1 MSAYTDAQA
10 NNDITRNVK
19 QYRDLD
25 LFFSKKSNK
34 DVNKVT
40 DVEAVKRSVRNLI
53 LLNSYEKPFH
63 PEIAGDVRGLLFEL
77 MTPLTSAVIARKI
90 QDVIENFEPRARLT
104 GVNVVPDFDRNAYD
118 VTVYFY
124 VVKNHLNVDGQNL
137 EKTKVLA
144 VQSGSQNQIFRALE
158 AIGFRP

>member
-40 DVEAVKRSVRNLI
+40 DVEAVKRSVRNLL
-53 LLNSYEKPFH
+53 LLNTFEKPFH
-63 PEIAGDVRGLLFEL
+63 PEIAGDMRGMLFEN
-77 MTPLTSAVIARKI
+77 MTPLTALNLERKV
-90 QDVIENFEPRARLT
+90 QEVLQNFEPRAKISS
-104 GVNVVPDFDRNAYD
+104 VVAEPIEDRNAYHLQ
-118 VTVYFY
+118 VSFY
-124 VVKNHLNVDGQNL
+124 VVGIQTPVVVETFLQRL
-137 EKTKVLA
+137 
-144 VQSGSQNQIFRALE
+144 R
-158 AIGFRP
+158 

>member
-1 MSAYTDAQA
+1 MSAYKDAQA
-10 NNDITRNVK
+10 NNDISRNVK

-25 LFFSKKSNK
+25 LFFTKKSNK

-40 DVEAVKRSVRNLI
+40 DIQAVKRSVRNLV

-63 PEIAGDVRGLLFEL
+63 PEIAGDVRGLLFEN

-104 GVNVVPDFDRNAYD
+104 GVQAIPDFDRNLYE

-124 VVKNHLNVDGQNL
+124 VVNAPTELVEVTQLL
-137 EKTKVLA
+137 ERL
-144 VQSGSQNQIFRALE
+144 R
-158 AIGFRP
+158 

>member
-1 MSAYTDAQA
+1 MSAYKDAQA
-10 NNDITRNVK
+10 NNDISRNVK

-40 DVEAVKRSVRNLI
+40 DIEAVKRSVRNLL
-53 LLNSYEKPFH
+53 LLNSFEKPFH

-104 GVNVVPDFDRNAYD
+104 GVQAVPDFDRNAYE
-118 VTVYFY
+118 VTIYFY
-124 VVKNHLNVDGQNL
+124 VVNAPTELVEVTQLL
-137 EKTKVLA
+137 ERL
-144 VQSGSQNQIFRALE
+144 R
-158 AIGFRP
+158 

>member
-1 MSAYTDAQA
+1 MSAYKDAQA
-10 NNDITRNVK
+10 NNDISRNVK

-40 DVEAVKRSVRNLI
+40 DIEAVKRSVRNLV

-104 GVNVVPDFDRNAYD
+104 GVQSVPDFDRNAYE
-118 VTVYFY
+118 VTIYFY
-124 VVKNHLNVDGQNL
+124 VVNAPTELVEVTQLL
-137 EKTKVLA
+137 ERL
-144 VQSGSQNQIFRALE
+144 R
-158 AIGFRP
+158 